1 MKRLV
6 PVLIALCLAVVAHPS
21 QAADP
26 PAKEAA
32 ERGKPAAPAV
42 IDSLGLLERAVAK
55 DSTKFDN
62 LYRLGVLYLDRD
74 RVADAT
80 KVLSKAHQVRPK
92 DVKALVNLGVALDA
106 AGKPADAQKY
116 YLDALAIAPTD
127 TVAACLLASSYY
139 AQGKYTEF
147 MDRVRNLTKNHP
159 NAYCAYFTLG
169 VAFADA
175 GLYRDAIRM
184 WRRVVQIAPGS
195 PEAISANES
204 IEVLEK
210 FVQKQ

>member
-6 PVLIALCLAVVAHPS
+6 PVLIALCLVVVARPS

-26 PAKEAA
+26 PAREAA
-32 ERGKPAAPAV
+32 EHGKPAPAV
-42 IDSLGLLERAVAK
+42 IDSLALLERAVAR
-55 DSTKFDN
+55 DSSRFDN

-74 RVADAT
+74 RVAEAT
-80 KVLSKAHQVRPK
+80 KVLAKANQVRPR
-92 DVKALVNLGVALDA
+92 DVKTLVNLGVAFDA
-106 AGKPADAQKY
+106 AGRPAEAQKR

-127 TVAACLLASSYY
+127 TVAACRLASSYY

-147 MDRVRNLTKNHP
+147 MNGVRKLVQDHP
-159 NAYCAYFTLG
+159 KAYCAYFTLG

-210 FVQKQ
+210 FVQKK

>member
-6 PVLIALCLAVVAHPS
+6 PVLVALCLVVVTRPS
-21 QAADP
+21 QAADS

-32 ERGKPAAPAV
+32 EHGKPAPAV
-42 IDSLGLLERAVAK
+42 VDSLALLERAVAK
-55 DSTKFDN
+55 DSTRFDN
-62 LYRLGVLYLDRD
+62 LYRLGVLYMDRD
-74 RVADAT
+74 RVAEAT
-80 KVLSKAHQVRPK
+80 RVLGKANQLRPR
-92 DVKALVNLGVALDA
+92 DVKTLVNLGVAFDA
-106 AGKPADAQKY
+106 AGKPVEAQKR

-127 TVAACLLASSYY
+127 TIAACRLAGSYY

-147 MDRVRNLTKNHP
+147 MDRVRGLIKDHP

-169 VAFADA
+169 VSFADA

-184 WRRVVQIAPGS
+184 WRKVVQIAPGS

>member
-6 PVLIALCLAVVAHPS
+6 PVLVTLCLAALVGPS
-21 QAADP
+21 QAADT

-32 ERGKPAAPAV
+32 EHGKPVPAV
-42 IDSLGLLERAVAK
+42 LDSLGMLERAVAK

-62 LYRLGVLYLDRD
+62 LYRLGVMYLDRD
-74 RVADAT
+74 RVAEAT
-80 KVLSKAHQVRPK
+80 QVLSKASRLRPK
-92 DVKALVNLGVALDA
+92 DVKTLVNLGVALDA

-116 YLDALAIAPTD
+116 YLDALAIAPSD
-127 TVAACLLASSYY
+127 TIAGCRLAGSYY
-139 AQGKYTEF
+139 AQGKYADSMEQLRT
-147 MDRVRNLTKNHP
+147 LIQKHP
-159 NAYCAYFTLG
+159 QAYCAYFTLG

-184 WRRVVQIAPGS
+184 WRKVVQIAPGS

>member
-1 MKRLV
+1 VKRLV
-6 PVLIALCLAVVAHPS
+6 PVLVTLCLAVLARPS
-21 QAADP
+21 QAADS

-32 ERGKPAAPAV
+32 EHAKPLPAAV
-42 IDSLGLLERAVAK
+42 DSVGMLERAVAK

-74 RVADAT
+74 RVLEAT
-80 KVLSKAHQVRPK
+80 QVLTKANRLRPK
-92 DVKALVNLGVALDA
+92 DVKTLVNLGVAFDA
-106 AGKPADAQKY
+106 AGKPAEAQKY
-116 YLDALAIAPTD
+116 YMDALAIAPTD
-127 TVAACLLASSYY
+127 TIAACRLAGSYY
-139 AQGKYTEF
+139 AQGKYTDS
-147 MDRVRNLTKNHP
+147 MDQLRTLIQKHP
-159 NAYCAYFTLG
+159 QAYCAYFTLG

-184 WRRVVQIAPGS
+184 WRKVVQIAPGS